1 MLCRRTAAVL
11 LCTGF
16 VLAAPL
22 SAQSAHRWSLQASG
36 LYVGVM
42 GSAYDGLSNGAG
54 FEAQVRYN
62 PSAFSIGVGYQTS
75 AHDLNVQGF
84 DKVNLSGGF
93 VEPRYVL
100 DMGSD
105 RAAPYLSA
113 RIAYLQQKADITE
126 AGETYTLTADG
137 TQINGGGG
145 FLVRMSS
152 RVNLDLGLT
161 FGAINFEDVVV
172 TNSSGQSVTVT
183 GSSGTGQN
191 LVLRLGVSVGLGK

>member
-1 MLCRRTAAVL
+1 MLFRTAAVML
-11 LCTGF
+11 LG
-16 VLAAPL
+16 VGSALATPA

-42 GSAYDGLSNGAG
+42 GSAYEGLSNGAG

-62 PSAFSIGVGYQTS
+62 PSAFSIGLGYQTS
-75 AHDLNVQGF
+75 SHELNVQGF
-84 DKVNLSGGF
+84 DKVNLAGGF
-93 VEPRYVL
+93 IEPRYVL
-100 DMGSD
+100 DIGSD
-105 RAAPYLSA
+105 RAAPYLAA
-113 RIAYLQQKADITE
+113 RLAYLQQKADIVE

-145 FLVRMSS
+145 ILVRLSP

-172 TNSSGQSVTVT
+172 SNSLGQSVTVT
-183 GSSGTGQN
+183 GSSGSGQN
-191 LVLRLGVSVGLGK
+191 LVLRLGVSIGLGK